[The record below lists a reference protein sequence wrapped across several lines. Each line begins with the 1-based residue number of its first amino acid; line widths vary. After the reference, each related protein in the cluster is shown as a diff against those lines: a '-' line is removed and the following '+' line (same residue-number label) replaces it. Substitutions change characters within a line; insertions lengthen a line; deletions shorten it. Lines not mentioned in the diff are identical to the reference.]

1 MRVFCVCMVS
11 WTLYGPPSSSSS
23 HGLYP
28 RGLHF
33 LHKGWL
39 SLSEEGLSPE
49 DLLIYFRIL
58 STDMWFLFNTNRDSC
73 LFTTCPTLGSPSLL
87 LAESCHSYL
96 LPPFPATLW
105 PPHHLL
111 SDPPLRYVLLGLP
124 AFISLPSSPPSPLW
138 PLPFSMT
145 LDDTVA
151 VAQNSQACLLLSE
164 SPNHPLKAPWKCQS
178 LCEALAHLPKQKWP
192 SLSSP
197 FRSHQDF
204 IHSQCRA
211 LCLLLGYQVGKTWPL
226 SWEPSGCSV
235 YLRADKQ
242 RGTMIMARHKP
253 STMTWLCYPS

>member
-105 PPHHLL
+105 PP
-111 SDPPLRYVLLGLP
+111 PPPAFRPTTPLCATGSPCLHLP
-124 AFISLPSSPPSPLW
+124 AFQSP
-138 PLPFSMT
+138 FT
-145 LDDTVA
+145 TVA
-151 VAQNSQACLLLSE
+151 SAILHDSWWHCRSCSELPGLSA
-164 SPNHPLKAPWKCQS
+164 SLWKS
-178 LCEALAHLPKQKWP
+178 
-192 SLSSP
+192 
-197 FRSHQDF
+197 
-204 IHSQCRA
+204 
-211 LCLLLGYQVGKTWPL
+211 
-226 SWEPSGCSV
+226 
-235 YLRADKQ
+235 
-242 RGTMIMARHKP
+242 
-253 STMTWLCYPS
+253 

>member
-11 WTLYGPPSSSSS
+11 WTLCGPPS

-33 LHKGWL
+33 FHKVWL
-39 SLSEEGLSPE
+39 SLSIE
-49 DLLIYFRIL
+49 DLLIHFCIL
-58 STDMWFLFNTNRDSC
+58 STDMWFLFDTDHDLC
-73 LFTTCPTLGSPSLL
+73 LFTTCPTLGCPSLL

-96 LPPFPATLW
+96 LPPFPTALW
-105 PPHHLL
+105 PYHHLL
-111 SDPPLRYVLLGLP
+111 SDPPLCYVLLGLP

-145 LDDTVA
+145 LDDTVT
-151 VAQNSQACLLLSE
+151 VAQNFQACLLLCE
-164 SPNHPLKAPWKCQS
+164 SPNHPLKAHWKCQS
-178 LCEALAHLPKQKWP
+178 LYEALAHLTKKWP

-211 LCLLLGYQVGKTWPL
+211 PYLPLG
-226 SWEPSGCSV
+226 
-235 YLRADKQ
+235 
-242 RGTMIMARHKP
+242 
-253 STMTWLCYPS
+253 